1 MADFASRY
9 ISEVEEGKG
18 LIGGLGSAFS
28 GTTKDIGKKFSKEN
42 LVRSTF
48 GGDDIF
54 SALIRSKLGVKKK
67 PEKEKTPTKEGS
79 AEGGGFPTEGI
90 TFLKIIAK
98 NTMSIPW
105 MARDMNVLRQNLVK
119 LVKLKG
125 GKDAATN
132 KADTFF
138 LREDEREAS
147 LEAQRQKYEG
157 VKPAGSEEG
166 KGEGGGGIIDSVV
179 ALFSGGFMKAI
190 RFIFNPKNLAK
201 IFSKVFL
208 PIAIIGTLFSGIMD
222 GFKRYKETGDFSDAI
237 VAGLGGMLKFVTFG
251 LFGEDTLKNLFAS
264 INEFFAPITETI
276 SNVFNGVKNFIKGLF
291 GGVVDTQDVGPKE
304 AAPIRPEMP
313 DTSKFIADAGRAAG
327 MSDEKSKDLGGVFGA
342 VQSGNIEGAIGKA
355 QEYAK
360 KYPEPPTSSTSPT
373 AAISEAL
380 SSPTAANERVVPSP
394 TTTPVTSPSP
404 TLSVDDQIKQVEG
417 YIDANNRRLVNR
429 EDQDKRRIE
438 SFKKRYAN
446 DPERVKEFIG
456 DIEQGQKE
464 YRQEIEQ
471 ANAQHREN
479 INGLRK
485 QKTVTSSPVSA
496 SSPPAG
502 AISGASEVSPTES
515 GGSSPSSG
523 GTTPSAV
530 PSSGSNMGGEIANA
544 SAAIAEGQR
553 MESAADM
560 GSIFNSPTT
569 NNVSDTEGKA
579 PSTIADAYDT
589 EFAKLLAS
597 TS

>member
-1 MADFASRY
+1 MSDFASRY
-9 ISEVEEGKG
+9 ISEVEGGKG
-18 LIGGLGSAFS
+18 LVGGLGSAFS

-42 LVRSTF
+42 IVRSTF

-98 NTMSIPW
+98 NTMSLPW

-125 GKDAATN
+125 GKGASTN

-147 LEAQRQKYEG
+147 LEAQREKYEG
-157 VKPAGSEEG
+157 AKPSGSEEG

-179 ALFSGGFMKAI
+179 SLFSGGFMKAI
-190 RFIFNPKNLAK
+190 RFIFNPRNLVK

-222 GFKRYKETGDFSDAI
+222 GFKRYKETGNFSDAI
-237 VAGLGGMLKFVTFG
+237 VAGLGGMLEFVTFG

-264 INEFFAPITETI
+264 ISEFFAPITETI

-291 GGVVDTQDVGPKE
+291 GGVVDTKDEGPKE
-304 AAPIRPEMP
+304 AAPIKPEMP
-313 DTSKFIADAGRAAG
+313 DASKFVGDAGRAAG

-342 VQSGNIEGAIGKA
+342 VQSGNIEGAVGKA

-360 KYPEPPTSSTSPT
+360 KYPESPASSTSPT

-404 TLSVDDQIKQVEG
+404 TLSVDDQIRQVEG
-417 YIDANNRRLVNR
+417 YIDANDRRLVNR

-438 SFKKRYAN
+438 SFKKRYAD
-446 DPERVKEFIG
+446 DPERVKEFVG

-471 ANAQHREN
+471 ANAQHRAN

-523 GTTPSAV
+523 GTTPSADA
-530 PSSGSNMGGEIANA
+530 SGGSNMGGEIANA

-560 GSIFNSPTT
+560 GSIFNTPTT

-579 PSTIADAYDT
+579 PSIIADAYDT